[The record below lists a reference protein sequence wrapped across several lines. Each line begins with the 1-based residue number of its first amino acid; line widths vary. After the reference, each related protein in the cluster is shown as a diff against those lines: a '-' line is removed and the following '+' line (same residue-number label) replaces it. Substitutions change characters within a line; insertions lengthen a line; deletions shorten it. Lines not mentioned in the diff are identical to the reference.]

1 MAFYHRAYWSLRCR
15 DPIAVNFL
23 SQGWANIPRLWKTFP
38 LQFQYLVTQN
48 RVIFF
53 LLVSSFTHSEEIKG
67 WFLRVPSCPSWFQL
81 LLFLRARTPPISFSK
96 SADSNSLS
104 QCDSVRLPTHPA
116 VVNPVFTNL
125 LQGLPPYGP
134 LITQCY
140 TPPNEVQGPARQ
152 SPKNSWRSHRS
163 RGTHRTPPCPANRI

>member
-23 SQGWANIPRLWKTFP
+23 RQGWVNIPRLWKTFP
-38 LQFQYLVTQN
+38 LQFQYLVTQK
-48 RVIFF
+48 RMIFF
-53 LLVSSFTHSEEIKG
+53 LACFFVHAQRRDQELVPLCTFV
-67 WFLRVPSCPSWFQL
+67 VPALAFFSRQNN
-81 LLFLRARTPPISFSK
+81 PISLSK

-104 QCDSVRLPTHPA
+104 YCDSVRVPTHPA

-125 LQGLPPYGP
+125 LQGLPPSGP

-152 SPKNSWRSHRS
+152 SPKNSWRPHRS
-163 RGTHRTPPCPANRI
+163 R

>member
-23 SQGWANIPRLWKTFP
+23 SQGWVNIPRLWKTFP
-38 LQFQYLVTQN
+38 LQFQYLVAQK

-104 QCDSVRLPTHPA
+104 HCDSLRAYTHQAAANPRLYKPFTGVTPFRTPH
-116 VVNPVFTNL
+116 NPVL
-125 LQGLPPYGP
+125 YSG
-134 LITQCY
+134 
-140 TPPNEVQGPARQ
+140 
-152 SPKNSWRSHRS
+152 
-163 RGTHRTPPCPANRI
+163 